1 MKILID
7 NYKNFIF
14 TNENEIYNFQNIL
27 LSILQSDILIEN
39 IERTNKS
46 NNTKGVKSTE
56 VKNII
61 KIILFNYIS
70 NHTSN
75 TTVKKLE
82 ITQSTKHNVYI
93 IEYNDKTFCL
103 KFQTANW
110 AVLYKDFFQFTN
122 DEYYQS
128 FDNIIYLV
136 PDKILCT
143 YLSAGTVNYENTLK
157 FMQKYSIGLK
167 NNFSIFGL
175 NISS

>member
-7 NYKNFIF
+7 NYKNFIIS
-14 TNENEIYNFQNIL
+14 NENEIYNFQDIL

-46 NNTKGVKSTE
+46 NNTKGIKSTE

-61 KIILFNYIS
+61 KLILFNYIS
-70 NHTSN
+70 NHISN

-82 ITQSTKHNVYI
+82 ITQSTKHNIYI

-136 PDKILCT
+136 PDKILCA

-157 FMQKYSIGLK
+157 FMRKYSIGLK